1 MRELLENGRTK
12 EKISGFVSKAGNT
25 FEACL
30 KFVDDRISFDFENPG
45 AGQQKEAPQ
54 PKPQNTEA
62 EEAPYY
68 DAMAEELAAYQMQEE
83 AEQTAGMNFLDEMT
97 P

>member
-1 MRELLENGRTK
+1 MT
-12 EKISGFVSKAGNT
+12 
-25 FEACL
+25 
-30 KFVDDRISFDFENPG
+30 RISFDFENPG
-45 AGQQKEAPQ
+45 AGQQKEDPQ
-54 PKPQNTEA
+54 PKPQNAEA